1 MTTQHATSVYSS
13 IRFEFVSDNLRR
25 RIRRLFST
33 PGRLWFRRRG
43 LRLGVVLGAILFSSA
58 ILFRTVSGA
67 EDGLME
73 RVENSI
79 NREYPALDSLYRH
92 LHAHPELSLH
102 EEQTARR
109 IADELVGAG
118 FEVTR
123 RVGGHG
129 LVGVLKNGRGPTV
142 LVRTDLDGLPV
153 HEQTGAAYASKVQTK
168 NDDGDTVSVMHAC
181 GHDIHMS
188 AFVGTARILTQF
200 KEHWRG
206 TLIMIGQPAEERGK
220 GARAMLDDG
229 LFQRFP
235 VPDYCLALHSS
246 AGMPAGTVGHV
257 EGFSLA
263 NVDSVDI
270 TIRGVGGHGAW
281 PHATKDPIVLAAQT
295 VLALQTIVSRETS
308 PVEPAVVTVGSIHG
322 GAKHNIIPN
331 EVRLQLTLRSYSDEV
346 RNHTI
351 EAIRRITRGLAEAA
365 GLPQDL
371 HPIVSVQDEYTPAT
385 FNDPDLTQRLAGVF
399 KTWVGDDRVM
409 QQDPVMGGEDFGRY
423 GRTKEKIPICMFW
436 LGAVDP
442 ELHRKHQET
451 GVALPSLHS
460 SQYLPLPE
468 PTIKT
473 GVKAMTA
480 AVLDLMAT
488 DRITR

>member
-1 MTTQHATSVYSS
+1 M
-13 IRFEFVSDNLRR
+13 
-25 RIRRLFST
+25 
-33 PGRLWFRRRG
+33 
-43 LRLGVVLGAILFSSA
+43 LGAILVSSVNPFFA
-58 ILFRTVSGA
+58 VFAA
-67 EDGLME
+67 ENALKN

-79 NREYPALDSLYRH
+79 NREYPNLDSLYKH

-109 IADELVGAG
+109 IADELAESG

-129 LVGVLKNGRGPTV
+129 FVGILENGDGPTI

-153 HEQTGAAYASKVQTK
+153 QEQTDATYRSQVETK
-168 NDDGDTVSVMHAC
+168 NDAGDTVSVMHAC

-188 AFVGTARILTQF
+188 VFVGTARLLAQF
-200 KEHWRG
+200 MERWRG
-206 TLIMIGQPAEERGK
+206 TLVMIGQPAEELGK

-235 VPDYCLALHSS
+235 VPDYCLALHSNAS
-246 AGMPAGTVGHV
+246 MPAGTVGYV

-270 TIRGVGGHGAW
+270 TIRGMGGHGAW

-295 VLALQTIVSRETS
+295 VLALQTIVSREVS

-322 GAKHNIIPN
+322 GAKHNVIPN

-351 EAIRRITRGLAEAA
+351 AAIRRITRGLAEAA

-371 HPIVSVQDEYTPAT
+371 HPIVSVKDEYTPAT
-385 FNDPDLTQRLAGVF
+385 FNNPELTRRLAGVF
-399 KTWVGDDRVM
+399 KTWVGKDQVI
-409 QQDPVMGGEDFGRY
+409 QQAPVMGGEDFGRY
-423 GRTKEKIPICMFW
+423 GRTEEKIPICIFW
-436 LGAVDP
+436 LGTVDP
-442 ELHRKHQET
+442 EVIRNHQET

-460 SQYLPLPE
+460 SRYLPLPE

-480 AVLDLMAT
+480 AVLDLMAL
-488 DRITR
+488 DQ